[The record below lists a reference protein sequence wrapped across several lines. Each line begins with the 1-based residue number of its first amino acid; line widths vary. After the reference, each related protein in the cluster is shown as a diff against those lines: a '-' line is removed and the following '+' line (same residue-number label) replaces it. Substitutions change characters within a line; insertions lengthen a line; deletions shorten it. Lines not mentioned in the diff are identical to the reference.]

1 MKQVV
6 EVRDASIDELN
17 SKISTLER
25 ERSSIEKELKLL
37 SGDSSKLAQLEQ
49 DNRKLVQGCAV
60 DKRNIIQL
68 RESLVEEKLKSE
80 NLSSDLEAVYDKL
93 KKLGIDQTF
102 DGEVDLISNE
112 RMKNLEGS
120 MSQLL
125 EARHKKIV
133 SLETALK
140 AKEAER
146 CELKQSVELMKLK
159 IQSGDSKAGLENEM
173 AKVVK
178 ERNQLETELVNLKL
192 EAKGSKDKV

>member
-140 AKEAER
+140 VKEAEK
-146 CELKQSVELMKLK
+146 CELKQSVEFMKLK
-159 IQSGDSKAGLENEM
+159 VQSGDSKAGLENEM

-178 ERNQLETELVNLKL
+178 ERNKLETELINLKL